1 MAEENPRDTDGDA
14 AILQPDTDITLAGET
29 VTVRRFRYGESLKAQ
44 KEAEGLLTALAEM
57 PADATLQSILDLI
70 ASHPDDWLRLMARST
85 GRDVDWLADLHDAD
99 GHNLA
104 LTVWQVNQSFF
115 RLRLMTRG
123 LSRTLRQ
130 APSTSSASLSKPDTD
145 RSTTS
150 PSDTPSPSSGGSPSA
165 TAGAAGTHAP
175 S

>member
-1 MAEENPRDTDGDA
+1 MIDESNSDA
-14 AILQPDTDITLAGET
+14 AVLDPDTEITIAGQV
-29 VTVRRFRYGESLKAQ
+29 VTVRRFRYLESLKAQ
-44 KEAEGLLTALAEM
+44 GEAAGLLTALADI

-85 GRDVDWLADLHDAD
+85 GRDIEWLAGLDDAD

-104 LTVWQVNQSFF
+104 LMVWQVNQSFF

-123 LSRTLRQ
+123 LSRTLQQ
-130 APSTSSASLSKPDTD
+130 APSTSSANSSKPDTGV
-145 RSTTS
+145 STAS
-150 PSDTPSPSSGGSPSA
+150 PRDTPSPSYGDSSSA
-165 TAGAAGTHAP
+165 TAGAAGTNAP